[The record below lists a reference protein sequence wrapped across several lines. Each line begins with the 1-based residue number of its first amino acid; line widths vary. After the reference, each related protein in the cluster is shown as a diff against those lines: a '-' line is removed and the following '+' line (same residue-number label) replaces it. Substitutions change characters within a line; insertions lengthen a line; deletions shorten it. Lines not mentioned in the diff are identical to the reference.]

1 MAPSSIPPPLPPTVE
16 EAYRRKCVQLKHR
29 TKEVENAND
38 AAHLRLNRM
47 KRQVEKMRLERAFLL
62 EQLAR
67 RTSTNVE
74 DSEGSPSPP
83 PTPEPQPKEK
93 PLRTKR
99 GHRKGSLLANIET
112 PPPAGGPSSSS
123 AALGPSGLLNSQNLL
138 RATQS
143 PSSDAFSHSHSH
155 GDLAKSTNGANGKQ
169 GKKAPNAFELY
180 CEERRPALLEKAED
194 DDDED
199 REGRAANVE
208 EELARGWKNLS
219 EEERGTYQDLAD
231 QKREKLTA
239 KKEADAPRSRGDRSS
254 SSAKPAPQEEGDG
267 GGDAEA
273 PGAEDTPA
281 QDEDVEMGNYD
292 SDQETQGEK
301 QDE

>member
-1 MAPSSIPPPLPPTVE
+1 ME

-38 AAHLRLNRM
+38 AAHLRLDRM

-99 GHRKGSLLANIET
+99 GHRKGSLLAKNET
-112 PPPAGGPSSSS
+112 PPPPGGPSSS
-123 AALGPSGLLNSQNLL
+123 AAPGGPSGNPLSSQNLL

-143 PSSDAFSHSHSH
+143 PSSDALSHSHSH
-155 GDLAKSTNGANGKQ
+155 GDAAKPAANGANGKQ
-169 GKKAPNAFELY
+169 GKKVGASPSAFELY

-199 REGRAANVE
+199 REGGGRAANVH
-208 EELARGWKNLS
+208 EELAKGWKDLP
-219 EEERGTYQDLAD
+219 EEERSAYQDLAD
-231 QKREKLTA
+231 RQREKLGA
-239 KKEADAPRSRGDRSS
+239 KKEADAAPRGRGDRSS
-254 SSAKPAPQEEGDG
+254 SSAKPAPRDEGEG
-267 GGDAEA
+267 EGEAEA
-273 PGAEDTPA
+273 QGAEDTPA